1 MSQDLTFSTAI
12 SGHTDRDIE
21 LRGVPLTELIAEA
34 NFVATLFLSLTGRRP
49 TVPEEKV
56 LNALLVAAIDHGIEP
71 SSGFVPRVVAASG
84 NSILTC
90 MAASLLALGPY
101 HGGAITGAMEVL
113 TLVDEHSEDK
123 EISATWLVK
132 KYRAEGKRIPGFGH
146 PLYKD
151 KDPRT
156 QQLFQLAREAGLSLD
171 YMNLALQIE
180 HTLEEETLKK
190 LVINVDGAL
199 AALLLTM
206 GIHPLAGNAIF
217 GVARAAGSIAHSI
230 EEQTSGKWVRRLS
243 SSAIQYDPDGDK

>member
-1 MSQDLTFSTAI
+1 MSQDLTFSTAV
-12 SGHTDRDIE
+12 SGRTHRDIE
-21 LRGVPLTELIAEA
+21 LRGIPLTQLIGEA
-34 NFVATLFLSLTGRRP
+34 NFVSTLFLSLTGRTP
-49 TVPEEKV
+49 TEPEEKV

-71 SSGFVPRVVAASG
+71 ASGFVPRVVASSG
-84 NSILTC
+84 SSVLAC

-113 TLVDEHSEDK
+113 IAVDEYSEDK
-123 EISATWLVK
+123 EVSATWLVK
-132 KYRAEGKRIPGFGH
+132 KYKTEGKRVPGFGH
-146 PLYKD
+146 PVYKD

-156 QQLFQLAREAGLSLD
+156 QQLFHLAREAGVSLD

-199 AALLLTM
+199 AALLLTL

-217 GVARAAGSIAHSI
+217 GVARAAGSIAHI
-230 EEQTSGKWVRRLS
+230 VEEQSSGKWVRRLAS
-243 SSAIQYDPDGDK
+243 NAVQYECNEDE